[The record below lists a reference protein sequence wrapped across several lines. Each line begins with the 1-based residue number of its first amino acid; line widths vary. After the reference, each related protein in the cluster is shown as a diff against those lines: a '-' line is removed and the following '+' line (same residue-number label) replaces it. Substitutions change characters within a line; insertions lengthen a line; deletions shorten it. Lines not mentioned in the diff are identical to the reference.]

1 MARRSRSGEKAT
13 GGDADRPSTRSLRPL
28 KLLIGYL
35 APYRLQIAGAL
46 VALTV
51 AAATVLA
58 MGIGLRHLI
67 DDAFHSA
74 TPGALDDALLI
85 LFAVVVVLAMAT
97 FGRFF
102 LVSWIGERVVA
113 DLRKAV
119 YDRVLGLGPA
129 FFEVTRTGEILSRL
143 TTDTTLI
150 QTVVGS
156 SASSALRNM
165 LLLAG
170 GTVMLIVT
178 SPRLT
183 GFVLLVVPLV
193 VAPILIFGRRV
204 RKLSRQSQDRVADV
218 GDYVEESLNAIR
230 TVQAFNHEPIDRE
243 RFAERVESA
252 FSVSVRRIRARAFLT
267 AVVIMLTFG
276 SVGVILWLGGRAVIA
291 DEITAGELSAFVFY
305 AVVVA
310 GAVGAVSEVV
320 GDLQR
325 AAGATERLMDLL
337 ASRSTVR
344 IPERPLALPEPLAG
358 AVAFENVT
366 FHYPS
371 MPDRSALTG
380 LTFSVA
386 PGEKVAIV
394 GPSGAGKS
402 TVFQLLLRFYDIES
416 GHIRVDGLDI
426 RDVHPAALRARIG
439 MVPQDPVLFSTS
451 AMENIRYG
459 RPEATDAEVRAAA
472 EAAAAVEFIDRLP
485 NGFDTFLGQRG
496 VRLSGGQRQR
506 IAIARAVLRDP
517 SILLL
522 DEATSALDAESEQM
536 VQAALDRLST
546 GRTTIVVAHRLATV
560 LKADRIIVLDQGRV
574 VGTGTHESLLAEGGL
589 YARLAAL
596 QFDTALERGVP
607 EPRISVR

>member
-1 MARRSRSGEKAT
+1 
-13 GGDADRPSTRSLRPL
+13 
-28 KLLIGYL
+28 
-35 APYRLQIAGAL
+35 
-46 VALTV
+46 
-51 AAATVLA
+51 
-58 MGIGLRHLI
+58 
-67 DDAFHSA
+67 
-74 TPGALDDALLI
+74 
-85 LFAVVVVLAMAT
+85 
-97 FGRFF
+97 
-102 LVSWIGERVVA
+102 
-113 DLRKAV
+113 
-119 YDRVLGLGPA
+119 
-129 FFEVTRTGEILSRL
+129 
-143 TTDTTLI
+143 
-150 QTVVGS
+150 
-156 SASSALRNM
+156 
-165 LLLAG
+165 LAG

-230 TVQAFNHEPIDRE
+230 TVQAFNHEPIDRQ

-439 MVPQDPVLFSTS
+439 MVPQDPVLFS
-451 AMENIRYG
+451 
-459 RPEATDAEVRAAA
+459 
-472 EAAAAVEFIDRLP
+472 
-485 NGFDTFLGQRG
+485 
-496 VRLSGGQRQR
+496 
-506 IAIARAVLRDP
+506 
-517 SILLL
+517 
-522 DEATSALDAESEQM
+522 
-536 VQAALDRLST
+536 
-546 GRTTIVVAHRLATV
+546 
-560 LKADRIIVLDQGRV
+560 
-574 VGTGTHESLLAEGGL
+574 
-589 YARLAAL
+589 
-596 QFDTALERGVP
+596 
-607 EPRISVR
+607 